1 MLDLNHLL
9 LFIAVVS
16 AGILLV
22 RPTPRGA
29 GQRNWTSAAVVVLLI
44 SGAAWMVRPA
54 WAGFIG
60 GTAWFCLLFLPAVGL
75 RRAEEA
81 IAAERYGWARWLL
94 AMLRWLHPEKTVR
107 DDYAFVRA
115 MESAQNGDFAGA
127 AQRLQKLDA
136 TDPHA
141 RLVYAA
147 QGFRV
152 REDWRG
158 LLAWCRESVP
168 PGMLASEP
176 ALLPFY
182 FRALGE
188 TGALDELALQVAGR
202 APRLLASPQ
211 HQTTFDLSVL
221 MLLAFTGRTDA
232 VSQLLAIRCRG
243 LRAEVKEFWRA
254 TSELASGKI
263 EHGRERLFGLQRAT
277 SDALLRGEITYRIAR
292 ASVLPVALSPQ
303 TEFTVSRFEKNVMT
317 QQRPYPQRSTLPTPV
332 VGVLIALNVA
342 TFLVETVSGGSTNT
356 NTLLRFGAME
366 PLLVV
371 FRGEYWRLFAALF
384 LHYGPLHLFMNL
396 YALYVLGPALE
407 NALGAARFAI
417 CYVVAGLGSTAGVV
431 LLWRLGLT
439 RADLLVGASGAIMG
453 IVGAWAALLVHQRH
467 LPMARRRLTTI
478 GLIVVMQTLFD
489 LYIPQVSMGAH
500 LCGLATGFVAGFI
513 FAPDEAS
520 PSYS

>member
-16 AGILLV
+16 AGILLF

-29 GQRNWTSAAVVVLLI
+29 GQRNWTSAAVTVLLI
-44 SGAAWMVRPA
+44 SGAAWMVRPS

-81 IAAERYGWARWLL
+81 IAAERYGLARWILEV
-94 AMLRWLHPEKTVR
+94 LRCLHPDKTVR
-107 DDYAFVRA
+107 DECAFVREMA
-115 MESAQNGDFAGA
+115 SAHNGDPADA
-127 AQRLQKLDA
+127 AQRRQKLDA

-141 RLVYAA
+141 RVYTA

-152 REDWRG
+152 RGDWRG
-158 LLAWCRESVP
+158 LLAWCRETVP
-168 PGMLASEP
+168 PAMLATEP

-211 HQTTFDLSVL
+211 HQTIFDSSVL
-221 MLLAFTGRTDA
+221 MLLAFTGRADA
-232 VSQLLAIRCRG
+232 VSQLLTIRCRG
-243 LRAEVKEFWRA
+243 LRSDVKEFWRA

-263 EHGRERLFGLQRAT
+263 EHGRERLLGLQRT
-277 SDALLRGEITYRIAR
+277 TRDALLRSEITNRIAR
-292 ASVLPVALSPQ
+292 ASALPVALSSQ

-317 QQRPYPQRSTLPTPV
+317 QQRPYPRRSTLPTPA

-342 TFLVETVSGGSTNT
+342 MFLVETVSGGSTNT
-356 NTLLRFGAME
+356 TTLLRLGAME

-407 NALGAARFAI
+407 NAIGAARFAI

-453 IVGAWAALLVHQRH
+453 IVGAWAALLVRQRH
-467 LPMARRRLTTI
+467 LPMARRRLATI

-513 FAPDEAS
+513 FAPEEGAR
-520 PSYS
+520 